1 MSLLGLL
8 AALLL
13 PPPLCLIARASK
25 EMATNA
31 RSTKNWLQI
40 LIRSFNNKQP
50 EVKNQKARKETHTE
64 RKRETETV
72 KRAFLVGVATEQI
85 ELYSTEA
92 EASGTGAEAKMIRQS
107 NQSVN
112 QLMATGKARTV

>member
-1 MSLLGLL
+1 
-8 AALLL
+8 
-13 PPPLCLIARASK
+13 
-25 EMATNA
+25 MATNA

-50 EVKNQKARKETHTE
+50 EVKNQKARKERE
-64 RKRETETV
+64 RETETV

-92 EASGTGAEAKMIRQS
+92 EAEAGGTGAEAKMIRQS

-112 QLMATGKARTV
+112 QLMATGKARTVCQANKGGKGR

>member
-8 AALLL
+8 PALLL
-13 PPPLCLIARASK
+13 PAPLCLIARASK

-64 RKRETETV
+64 RETETV

-92 EASGTGAEAKMIRQS
+92 EAKAELGQRP
-107 NQSVN
+107 
-112 QLMATGKARTV
+112 R

>member
-1 MSLLGLL
+1 
-8 AALLL
+8 
-13 PPPLCLIARASK
+13 
-25 EMATNA
+25 MATNA

-92 EASGTGAEAKMIRQS
+92 EAEAGGTGAEAKMIRQS

-112 QLMATGKARTV
+112 QLMATGKARTVCQANKGGKGR